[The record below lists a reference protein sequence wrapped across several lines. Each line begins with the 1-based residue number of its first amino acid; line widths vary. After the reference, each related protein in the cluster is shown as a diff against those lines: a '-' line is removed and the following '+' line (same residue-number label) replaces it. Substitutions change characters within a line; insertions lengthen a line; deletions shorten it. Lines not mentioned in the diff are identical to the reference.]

1 MRRELSN
8 IIIFTVGAVIGSA
21 VTWKFVKDKYSKIAD
36 EEIRSVKETFAK
48 RANKET
54 QVDKEE
60 LKNIVSENGYIP
72 NEKSEEKGGS
82 TVVDAPYVIPPDE
95 FGEYLGYETVSLT
108 YYNADGYLVDEED
121 EPIEDVESIV
131 GVESLD
137 HFGEWED
144 DAVHVRNDRLK
155 TDYEILLDPGYYNAK
170 NTR

>member
-1 MRRELSN
+1 MNKEISN
-8 IIIFTVGAVIGSA
+8 IIIFAVGAAIGSA
-21 VTWKFVKDKYSKIAD
+21 VTWKFVKNKYSKIAD
-36 EEIRSVKETFAK
+36 EEISSVKETFAK
-48 RANKET
+48 RAIKET
-54 QVDKEE
+54 QVDKASEDREE
-60 LKNIVSENGYIP
+60 LKNIVSENGYLP
-72 NEKSEEKGGS
+72 DEESNKKGGS
-82 TVVDAPYVIPPDE
+82 TVVDAPYVIPPEVDAPYVIPPDE
-95 FGEYLGYETVSLT
+95 FGE
-108 YYNADGYLVDEED
+108 YLVDEED